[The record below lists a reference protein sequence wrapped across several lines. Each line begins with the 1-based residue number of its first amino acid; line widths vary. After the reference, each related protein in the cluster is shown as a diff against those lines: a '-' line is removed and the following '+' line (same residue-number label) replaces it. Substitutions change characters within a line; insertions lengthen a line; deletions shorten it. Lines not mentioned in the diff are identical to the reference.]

1 MRGYF
6 PESVSDYTKEQC
18 EEYLSAYP
26 NGLRADSVR
35 ARLRVLAPESK
46 PSEKKIKEK
55 APKEIKIEQARS
67 ESKNSQVKKDKPLKQ
82 TEPKPSKEIKSVS
95 TKNDAGE
102 VIFKLLCCAGAIAL
116 VAFAAYK
123 WHWIGVGAA
132 GPMAYVACRNI
143 WNN

>member
-1 MRGYF
+1 MRVYF

-18 EEYLSAYP
+18 EEYLSAHP

-35 ARLRVLAPESK
+35 ARLRTLTPENK
-46 PSEKKIKEK
+46 PSGRKVKEEVPKEK
-55 APKEIKIEQARS
+55 EIEQAKS
-67 ESKNSQVKKDKPLKQ
+67 DSKNNQEDKPIKR
-82 TEPKPSKEIKSVS
+82 TEPKQSKEIKSVS
-95 TKNDAGE
+95 TKSDAGE

-123 WHWIGVGAA
+123 WHWIGAGAA